1 MGQNIIPVASI
12 KVAKS
17 SGKFQKYLQYKVS
30 VFNGGWTVDGVVGQV
45 VVRVQHPQLFRLQ
58 HVFVPGLKYLFLV

>member
-45 VVRVQHPQLFRLQ
+45 VVRVQHPQLF
-58 HVFVPGLKYLFLV
+58 